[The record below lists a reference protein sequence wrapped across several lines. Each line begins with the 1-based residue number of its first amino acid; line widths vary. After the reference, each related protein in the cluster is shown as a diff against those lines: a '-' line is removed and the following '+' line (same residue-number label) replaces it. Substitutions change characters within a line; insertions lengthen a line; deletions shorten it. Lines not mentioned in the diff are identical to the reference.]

1 MNRFTMILLCLCCLF
16 ACKNDAQKL
25 AKQMQHV
32 IGRQVDIPDY
42 SNMRQSGESIP
53 FPDSLLKEVNIII
66 YTPPLFCTSC
76 NLDGLIE
83 WKSFMQELKTCS
95 QVGFLFIF
103 KPRKEKEL
111 TATLQ
116 ELDFNYPVVYD
127 SNNEFVKRNDFINHP
142 IFYSILLDKNNRIR
156 LTGNPVGNETLWKL
170 YKQQIKTLLTE
181 E

>member
-1 MNRFTMILLCLCCLF
+1 
-16 ACKNDAQKL
+16 
-25 AKQMQHV
+25 
-32 IGRQVDIPDY
+32 
-42 SNMRQSGESIP
+42 
-53 FPDSLLKEVNIII
+53 
-66 YTPPLFCTSC
+66 
-76 NLDGLIE
+76 
-83 WKSFMQELKTCS
+83 MQELKTCS

-156 LTGNPVGNETLWKL
+156 LTGNPVGNETLWNL
-170 YKQQIKTLLTE
+170 YKQQIKMLLSE
-181 E
+181 ESEE